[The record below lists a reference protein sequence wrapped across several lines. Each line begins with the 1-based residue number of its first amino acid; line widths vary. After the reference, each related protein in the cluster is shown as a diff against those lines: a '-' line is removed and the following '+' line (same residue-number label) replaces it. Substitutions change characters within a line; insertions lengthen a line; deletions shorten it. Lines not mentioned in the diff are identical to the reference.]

1 MEPKR
6 SEQIIEAAGGDAA
19 FARLLGLDTAKKGT
33 TQRVNNWKRRGIPA
47 GVVLE
52 NLDVIRQLEQQA
64 GELAA

>member
-1 MEPKR
+1 MNPKR

-52 NLDVIRQLEQQA
+52 NLEVIRQLEQQA
-64 GELAA
+64 GEMAA